1 MKIRLK
7 FAAYL
12 FWMANSLFTNVQA
25 GALSQTVN
33 DSEYPTKSVAGAS
46 QIAVCSGAHGGE
58 ALNCNFGDVGDSAK
72 RSVYSLAASGWR
84 LVAVSFDP
92 NKKISYYYFL
102 LN

>member
-1 MKIRLK
+1 
-7 FAAYL
+7 
-12 FWMANSLFTNVQA
+12 MANIIFFDAFS

-33 DSEYPTKSVAGAS
+33 DSEYPTKSVVGAG
-46 QIAVCSGAHGGE
+46 QIAVCSGAHSGE
-58 ALNCNFGDVGDSAK
+58 ALDCNFGDVGDSAK

-84 LVAVSFDP
+84 LVAVSFDQ